1 MDTEYFGDNG
11 RSGNLEGKDN
21 FLHAYK
27 SVQNSKDKE
36 DSLVS
41 SSRST
46 DCALYIN
53 YIC

>member
-1 MDTEYFGDNG
+1 MDTEYFGGNG
-11 RSGNLEGKDN
+11 RSGNLEGKD